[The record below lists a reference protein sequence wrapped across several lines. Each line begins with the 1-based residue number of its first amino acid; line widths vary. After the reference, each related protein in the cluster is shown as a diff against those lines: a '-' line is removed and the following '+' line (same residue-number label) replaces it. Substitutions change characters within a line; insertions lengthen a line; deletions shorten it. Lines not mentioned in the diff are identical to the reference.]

1 MKTIAIT
8 IEEKTLNRIDALLS
22 GKNGAWKT
30 RSELVRMAL
39 QEYMRSIE
47 QGREREIIRKNSGK
61 LKKQAA
67 ALVKEQAKQ

>member
-8 IEEKTLNRIDALLS
+8 IEEETLDRIDAVLS

-30 RSELVRMAL
+30 RSEFVRMAL
-39 QEYMRSIE
+39 QEFMRSIE
-47 QGREREIIRKNSGK
+47 HEREREIIRKNSGK

-67 ALVKEQAKQ
+67 ALVKEQAKR